1 MRKTLYTG
9 VLLFLMS
16 CVLSSCGASAS
27 AKITDEFTAILNE
40 PASEQNIEKAED
52 FLKANF
58 ATLNDEQMGEM
69 LLLWEEYALNYD
81 NNSVDYARLVD
92 EYENEIPNYLT
103 EMFEYKALEQKRPII
118 SDATLQIDRNELISR
133 TLEVEEFIKA
143 HRDNLMIRDDALWL
157 YKRYVN
163 AVLMGASNSPVFDFE
178 TREFSRELLDLYDK
192 VISDRSDS
200 TLAAVLT
207 EYEAYL
213 AELGYVL
220 EYDQKEES
228 AKFFE
233 TCSRLVSEAELRVYG
248 AE

>member
-1 MRKTLYTG
+1 MG

-27 AKITDEFTAILNE
+27 AKITDEFAAILNE
-40 PASEQNIEKAED
+40 PASEQNIEKAEN
-52 FLKANF
+52 FLKSNL

-81 NNSVDYARLVD
+81 NNSVDYARLVA
-92 EYENEIPNYLT
+92 EYAAEIPDYLT
-103 EMFEYKALEQKRPII
+103 EMFEYKALEQERPII
-118 SDATLQIDRNELISR
+118 SDATLQIDSSELISR
-133 TLEVEEFIKA
+133 TLEVEEFIKT
-143 HRDNLMIRDDALWL
+143 HRDDLMIRDDALWL

-178 TREFSRELLDLYDK
+178 THEFSRELLDLYDK
-192 VISDRSDS
+192 AISEHSES

-207 EYEAYL
+207 EYEGYL

-233 TCSRLVSEAELRVYG
+233 TCSSLVSEAELRVYG
-248 AE
+248 AEQTH